1 MSRFEFSYTNIF
13 MGRITGGR
21 TDLSQSVEGIEFSVL
36 SQSWGLV
43 SGPSVTNVEYLVS
56 DGEVER
62 VDILTQLL

>member
-1 MSRFEFSYTNIF
+1 